1 MKVTIGISTE
11 QVIVTTLVKE
21 VIVPPFVVLE
31 DSVALEM
38 LPRMET
44 AQTLPWNRSG
54 ESIQILLGNIFA

>member
-1 MKVTIGISTE
+1 MIGISIE
-11 QVIVTTLVKE
+11 PAIVTKLVKE

-44 AQTLPWNRSG
+44 AQRLPWNRSE
-54 ESIQILLGNIFA
+54 ESILIPLENIFA